1 MKGKRTRAF
10 FSLGQFG
17 VRRKLLLL
25 SYVLVIISITTVGYY
40 GYQHAGT
47 AYRDKALTLAGQGVR
62 DTSKSITESLRAIPR
77 DLSFV
82 SSFHAMKQYLYWQ
95 DLDVDYKAS
104 EWKNATLE
112 TFRSFLLSK
121 DYYYKLRFINNKGL
135 EQITIRYNRKNGSV
149 LTEPLENLQDKRHRD
164 YFLEPMKLGS
174 EEIFL
179 SAMSLNEE
187 HGKIE
192 KPHVPVLRFARP
204 VFGDNNVCYGVAVL
218 NVYADFFLE
227 RLGKNIEENRKRY
240 LISATGEYFYH
251 PQGKAWGHL
260 LGEQAGFHV
269 DFPEIFSRV
278 QGREQGAFT
287 YDQKIIGFERI
298 YPHPYTVDTFWILIE
313 VMDENVVMQQLE
325 HFILTFI
332 LIFFATILI
341 AFLVTRYVI
350 GDIIDPLLII
360 NRQLRRL
367 SLGKVDNK
375 EETEYRAQD
384 EIGQMMQYTGKL
396 VRYFQDLSC
405 QADRIAAGNY
415 AESVSVLSEQDR
427 LGNAVNNMTL
437 MIRENQQK
445 NEEQTWLAQGNEQ
458 LDNLLRSE
466 QSLEDMA
473 DKVLVFLSTY
483 VEAAVG
489 TLYLSDDEGCLHLY
503 AGYAYKKSERG
514 TQAFQLGEGI
524 PGQVALEKKIM
535 VLDDIPA
542 SYLQVCSSLGSAE
555 PVSLLVAP
563 FLSNNQI
570 KGIIELGS
578 FTCFSG
584 LQIGFIHQVEERV
597 GIALHSAQSRLR
609 VEEMLQVTRQQAA
622 ELQSQQEMLQASNE
636 ELEEQTQRLQASE
649 EELQANQD
657 QLVATNEE
665 LEEKN
670 TSLHQQKQAI
680 EQANQELRASRREIE
695 RKAEEVNK
703 ASKYKSE
710 FLANMSHELRTP
722 LNSLLLLTQALEANK
737 QGNLTEEDI
746 EAIKVI
752 RHSGNELLTLINDI
766 LDLSKIEAGHMILVQ
781 DHILVADFFAQLNR
795 TFQKQV
801 EQKGLVLSFG
811 LADQVPGHIRSD
823 RKRLEQILNN
833 FISNAIKFTAQGGIL
848 VSIAPAQPDTALRR
862 PDLSPEEV
870 LAISVQDSGIGI
882 PQAKQGI
889 VFEAFHQVDGGIA
902 RKYGGTGL
910 GLSIARDLANL
921 LGGEIHLES
930 KEGKGTKF
938 TLYLPMQPSS
948 FQGEQNQQKPVSSV
962 SGRSDTS
969 EHPQTAHHTTSRAY
983 VPFEDDRH
991 QLNEED
997 YVVLVIEQDAFFA
1010 NLLIRQCHD
1019 RGLKC
1024 LVAASGEEG
1033 LRLAGQ
1039 YVPWVII
1046 LDVKLP
1052 GISGWKVLESLKEQT
1067 MTRHIPV
1074 HIMSTE
1080 DVGFEGRRKG
1090 ALTALQ
1096 KPVSQQELKYFFAQL
1111 QKSQEHSVKTLLV
1124 AVQSLE
1130 QRKEIISLMG
1140 NKDVESE
1147 EAGTGQEVLDK
1158 LRNRKY
1164 DCLIMGSEFSDM
1176 STCSLLSRLENE
1188 KVTVPPVIIYTMKNI
1203 SWEESIEL
1211 EQYANSIIIKGVMS
1225 EERLLDESS
1234 LLLHRKVSDLPEK
1247 KQRMIRNLHEDD
1259 EVFQGKRILL
1269 IDDDMRNIFALA
1281 KILRD
1286 KGMNTV
1292 KAEDGAAALT
1302 ILTEEQTFDLVLMD
1316 IMMPVMDGY
1325 ETIQKIR
1332 EQPQWRDLP
1341 IIALTAK
1348 AMKDDRSRCLA
1359 AGANDYL
1366 TKPVDV
1372 DRLLAL
1378 LRLWLY
1384 R

>member
-1 MKGKRTRAF
+1 MEEKRVRTF
-10 FSLGQFG
+10 FRLGQFG
-17 VRRKLLLL
+17 VGRKLLLL
-25 SYVLVIISITTVGYY
+25 SYALVIISMTSVGYY

-62 DTSKSITESLRAIPR
+62 DTSRSITESLRAIPR
-77 DLSFV
+77 DLSFF

-104 EWKNATLE
+104 EWENATLE

-121 DYYYKLRFINNKGL
+121 DYYYKLRFINTKGL

-149 LTEPLENLQDKRHRD
+149 LTEPQENLQDKRHRD

-174 EEIFL
+174 EDIFL
-179 SAMSLNEE
+179 SAMNLNEE

-204 VFGDNNVCYGVAVL
+204 VFGDNNVRYGVAVL

-227 RLGKNIEENRKRY
+227 RIGKNIEEKRKRY
-240 LISATGEYFYH
+240 LVSASGEYFYH

-260 LGEQAGFHV
+260 LGEQSGFQV
-269 DFPEIFSRV
+269 DFPEIFAKM
-278 QGREQGAFT
+278 QGQERGAFT
-287 YDQKIIGFERI
+287 YEQKIIGFERI
-298 YPHPYTVDTFWILIE
+298 YPHPYTVDIFWILIE
-313 VMDENVVMQQLE
+313 VMDENVVMQQLQY
-325 HFILTFI
+325 FILTFI
-332 LIFFATILI
+332 LIFFATILV

-350 GDIIDPLLII
+350 GGLIDPLLVI

-375 EETEYRAQD
+375 EEIQCSAKD

-396 VRYFQDLSC
+396 VRYFQDLSR
-405 QADRIAAGNY
+405 QADRISAGNY

-445 NEEQTWLAQGNEQ
+445 NEDQTWLAQGNEQ
-458 LDNLLRSE
+458 LDNLLRGE
-466 QSLEDMA
+466 QRLEDMT
-473 DKVLVFLSTY
+473 DKVLIFLSTY
-483 VEAAVG
+483 VEAAVA
-489 TLYLSDDEGCLHLY
+489 TFYLSDDEGCLHLY
-503 AGYAYKKSERG
+503 ASYACKNTEKR
-514 TQAFQLGEGI
+514 TRKFQLGEGI
-524 PGQVALEKKIM
+524 LGQVALEKKIM
-535 VLDDIPA
+535 VLHEVPA
-542 SYLQVCSSLGSAE
+542 GYLQVCSSFGAAE
-555 PVSLLVAP
+555 PVSLLVVP

-578 FTCFSG
+578 FTRFNE

-597 GIALHSAQSRLR
+597 GIALHSTQSRLR
-609 VEEMLQVTRQQAA
+609 VQEMLQVTQQQAA
-622 ELQSQQEMLQASNE
+622 ELQSQQEELQASNE
-636 ELEEQTQRLQASE
+636 ELEEQAQRLQASE

-670 TSLHQQKQAI
+670 TSLNRQKLAI
-680 EQANQELRASRREIE
+680 EQANQELRNSRREIE
-695 RKAEEVNK
+695 RKAEEVTK

-722 LNSLLLLTQALEANK
+722 LNSLLLLTQALESNK

-752 RHSGNELLTLINDI
+752 HHSGNELLTLINDI
-766 LDLSKIEAGHMILVQ
+766 LDLSKIEAGHMMLVQ
-781 DHILVADFFAQLNR
+781 DHIPVADFLDQLNR
-795 TFQKQV
+795 TFQRQV
-801 EQKGLVLSFG
+801 EQKGLVLSFR
-811 LADQVPGHIRSD
+811 LADQVPQHINSD

-833 FISNAIKFTAQGGIL
+833 FLSNAVKFTDQGEIL
-848 VSIAPAQPDTALRR
+848 VLVAPVQPGTALRR
-862 PDLSPEEV
+862 PDLYPEE
-870 LAISVQDSGIGI
+870 AIAMSVQDSGIGI
-882 PQAKQGI
+882 PKAKQGI
-889 VFEAFHQVDGGIA
+889 VFEAFHQVDGGTA

-910 GLSIARDLANL
+910 GLSIARDLAKL

-930 KEGKGTKF
+930 KEGEGTKF
-938 TLYLPMQPSS
+938 TLYLPIQPAS
-948 FQGEQNQQKPVSSV
+948 FQGEQKQQESIA
-962 SGRSDTS
+962 GRSDTS
-969 EHPQTAHHTTSRAY
+969 EQTRTAPQTTSLA
-983 VPFEDDRH
+983 PISFEDDRH
-991 QLNEED
+991 QLQEED
-997 YVVLVIEQDAFFA
+997 CVVLVIEQDSFFA

-1052 GISGWKVLESLKEQT
+1052 GISGWKVLETLKEQT
-1067 MTRHIPV
+1067 MTRHISV
-1074 HIMSTE
+1074 HIMSNE
-1080 DVGFEGRRKG
+1080 DVGFEGQRKG

-1096 KPVSQQELKYFFAQL
+1096 KPVSRQELECFFAQL
-1111 QKSQEHSVKTLLV
+1111 QKSQEHPVKTLLV

-1130 QRKEIISLMG
+1130 RRKDIISLMG
-1140 NKDVESE
+1140 NKDVKSE

-1158 LRNRKY
+1158 LRSRNY
-1164 DCLIMGSEFSDM
+1164 DCLVMGTEFSDM
-1176 STCSLLSRLENE
+1176 SSCSLLSQLKDE
-1188 KVTVPPVIIYTMKNI
+1188 KAKVPPVIIYTIKKI

-1211 EQYANSIIIKGVMS
+1211 EQYASSIIIKGVMS

-1234 LLLHRKVSDLPEK
+1234 LLLHRRVSDLPEK

-1259 EVFQGKRILL
+1259 EIFQGKRILL

-1286 KGMNTV
+1286 KGMKTV
-1292 KAEDGAAALT
+1292 KAEDGAAALAV
-1302 ILTEEQTFDLVLMD
+1302 LAEEKTFDLVLMD

-1325 ETIQKIR
+1325 EGIQKIR
-1332 EQPQWRDLP
+1332 KQPQWRELP

-1348 AMKDDRSRCLA
+1348 AMKDDRNRCLA
-1359 AGANDYL
+1359 VGANDYL

>member
-1 MKGKRTRAF
+1 MREKRAMTF
-10 FSLGQFG
+10 FNLGQLG

-25 SYVLVIISITTVGYY
+25 SYLLVTISMTTVGYY

-62 DTSKSITESLRAIPR
+62 DTSRSITESLRSIPR

-95 DLDVDYKAS
+95 DLDVEYKAS

-121 DYYYKLRFINNKGL
+121 GYYYKLQFIDAKGF

-149 LTEPLENLQDKRHRD
+149 LTESLGNVQDKRYRD
-164 YFLEPMKLGS
+164 DFLKAMNIGS
-174 EEIFL
+174 EDIFL
-179 SAMSLNEE
+179 SEMNLNEE

-192 KPHVPVLRFARP
+192 KKHVPVLRFGQP
-204 VFGDNNVCYGVAVL
+204 VFGDNNVRYGVAVL

-227 RLGKNIEENRKRY
+227 RIGKNIEENRKRY
-240 LISATGEYFYH
+240 LVSASGEYFYH

-260 LGEQAGFHV
+260 LGEQSGFQA
-269 DFPEIFSRV
+269 DFPEIFAKM
-278 QGREQGAFT
+278 QGQESGAFT

-313 VMDENVVMQQLE
+313 VMDENVVMQQLQ

-332 LIFFATILI
+332 LIFFTTILI
-341 AFLVTRYVI
+341 VFVVTRSVI
-350 GDIIDPLLII
+350 GGLIDPLLII

-367 SLGKVDNK
+367 SLGKVDNTQ
-375 EETEYRAQD
+375 EIQYSARD
-384 EIGQMMQYTGKL
+384 EIGQMMEYTVKL
-396 VRYFQDLSC
+396 VRYFQDLSR
-405 QADRIAAGNY
+405 QADRISAGNY
-415 AESVSVLSEQDR
+415 TESVSVLSEQDR

-458 LDNLLRSE
+458 LDNLLRGE
-466 QSLEDMA
+466 QTLEDMA

-483 VEAAVG
+483 LKSAVG
-489 TLYLSDDEGCLHLY
+489 IFYLIDDEGFLHPY
-503 AGYAYKKSERG
+503 SSYAYKKNKKES
-514 TQAFQLGEGI
+514 QAFQLGEGI

-542 SYLQVCSSLGSAE
+542 GYLQVRSSLGSAE

-570 KGIIELGS
+570 KGVVELGS
-578 FTCFSG
+578 FTRFTE
-584 LQIGFIHQVEERV
+584 LQIDFIHQVEERV
-597 GIALHSAQSRLR
+597 GIALHSARSRLR
-609 VEEMLQVTRQQAA
+609 MQEILQVTQQQAA
-622 ELQSQQEMLQASNE
+622 ELQSQQEALQASNE

-649 EELQANQD
+649 EELQVNQD

-670 TSLHQQKQAI
+670 TSLNRQKKAI
-680 EQANQELRASRREIE
+680 EQVNQELRNSRREIE
-695 RKAEEVNK
+695 CKAEEVAK

-722 LNSLLLLTQALEANK
+722 LNSLLLLTQALESNK

-746 EAIKVI
+746 EAITVI

-781 DHILVADFFAQLNR
+781 DHIPVADFFAQLKR
-795 TFQKQV
+795 TFQRQV
-801 EQKGLVLSFG
+801 EQKGLTLSFR
-811 LADQVPGHIRSD
+811 LADQVPQHIRSD

-833 FISNAIKFTAQGGIL
+833 FLSNAVKFTEQGEIL
-848 VSIAPAQPDTALRR
+848 VSVALVQPGTALRR
-862 PDLSPEEV
+862 SDFFPEE
-870 LAISVQDSGIGI
+870 AIAMSVQDSGIGI
-882 PQAKQGI
+882 PQGKQEI
-889 VFEAFHQVDGGIA
+889 VFEAFHQVDGGTA

-910 GLSIARDLANL
+910 GLSIARDLADL

-930 KEGKGTKF
+930 QEGKGTKF
-938 TLYLPMQPSS
+938 TLYLPVQPASLQEE
-948 FQGEQNQQKPVSSV
+948 QGQQKAIA
-962 SGRSDTS
+962 GRSDRS
-969 EHPQTAHHTTSRAY
+969 VQAQTALQTTSFTHIS
-983 VPFEDDRH
+983 FEDDRH
-991 QLNEED
+991 QLQKED
-997 YVVLVIEQDAFFA
+997 RVMLVIERDAFFA
-1010 NLLIRQCHD
+1010 NQLIRQCHD
-1019 RGLKC
+1019 KGLKC
-1024 LVAASGEEG
+1024 LVAANGEEG
-1033 LRLAGQ
+1033 LRLADQ
-1039 YVPWVII
+1039 YVPWAII
-1046 LDVKLP
+1046 LDIKLP
-1052 GISGWKVLESLKEQT
+1052 GISGWKVLETLKEQT
-1067 MTRHIPV
+1067 TTRHIPV

-1080 DVGFEGRRKG
+1080 DVGFEGQRKG
-1090 ALTALQ
+1090 ALTTLQ
-1096 KPVSQQELKYFFAQL
+1096 KPVSQQALESFFAQL
-1111 QKSQEHSVKTLLV
+1111 QKIQKHPIKRLLV
-1124 AVQSLE
+1124 AMQSLE
-1130 QRKEIISLMG
+1130 RRKNIILLMG

-1158 LRNRKY
+1158 LGSRKY
-1164 DCLIMGSEFSDM
+1164 DCLIMETEFSDM
-1176 STCSLLSRLENE
+1176 SSCSLLRQLKDE
-1188 KVTVPPVIIYTMKNI
+1188 KAKIPPVIIYTVKKI
-1203 SWEESIEL
+1203 SWQESIEL
-1211 EQYANSIIIKGVMS
+1211 EQYTSSIIIKGVMS
-1225 EERLLDESS
+1225 EERLFDESS
-1234 LLLHRKVSDLPEK
+1234 LVLHRKVDDLPEK
-1247 KQRMIRNLHEDD
+1247 KQRIIRNLHEDD

-1269 IDDDMRNIFALA
+1269 VDDDMRNVFALA

-1286 KGMNTV
+1286 KGMKTV
-1292 KAEDGAAALT
+1292 KAEDGASALSV
-1302 ILTEEQTFDLVLMD
+1302 LAKEKSFDLVLMD

-1325 ETIQKIR
+1325 EAIQEIR
-1332 EQPQWRDLP
+1332 KQPQWQDLP

-1348 AMKDDRSRCLA
+1348 AMKDDRNCCLA